1 VRLIF
6 LKLGGSLITDKR
18 TPMTPRP
25 AVIQRLAQECAAAL
39 AQAPDLA
46 LLLGHGS
53 GSFGHIPAQRFQTRA
68 GVTTA
73 AAWRGFAEVSRVAA
87 QLNRLVADAFG
98 AAGVPVWSLAPSASA
113 LCCDGELLTL
123 ADRPITTALAHGL
136 APLIYGDVALDEVRG
151 GTIVSTEEVFAWLA
165 RRLRPS
171 FILLAGMVN
180 GVYERDPMADPT
192 AQPLPLITAAGL
204 APLAGGLTG
213 SHATDVTGGMASKV
227 RAMSALVHELSDL
240 QVRFF
245 SGEQPGALQT
255 LLLQPESAIG
265 TLLRGR

>member
-1 VRLIF
+1 MRLIF

-18 TPMTPRP
+18 TPMTPRL
-25 AVIQRLAQECAAAL
+25 ALIERLAQECAAAL

-113 LCCDGELLTL
+113 LCRDGELLTL

-136 APLIYGDVALDEVRG
+136 APLIYGDVALDEARG
-151 GTIVSTEEVFAWLA
+151 GTIVSTEEVFVWLA
-165 RRLRPS
+165 RRLQPS

-180 GVYERDPMADPT
+180 GVYERDPLADP
-192 AQPLPLITAAGL
+192 AARPLPLITAAGL
-204 APLAGGLTG
+204 TRVAGGLSG

-227 RAMSALVHELSDL
+227 RAMSALVQELPGL

-245 SGEQPGALQT
+245 SGEQAGALQA

-265 TLLRGR
+265 TLLRDR

>member
-1 VRLIF
+1 
-6 LKLGGSLITDKR
+6 
-18 TPMTPRP
+18 MTPRP

-73 AAWRGFAEVSRVAA
+73 AAWRGFAEVSRVAG

-113 LCCDGELLTL
+113 LCRDGELLTL

-165 RRLRPS
+165 QRLRPS

-180 GVYERDPMADPT
+180 GVYERDPLADPT
-192 AQPLPLITAAGL
+192 ARPLPLITAAGL
-204 APLAGGLTG
+204 TPLIGGLTG

-227 RAMSALVHELSDL
+227 RAMSALVQELPGL

-245 SGEQPGALQT
+245 SGEQAGALQT

-265 TLLRGR
+265 TLLRDR

>member
-18 TPMTPRP
+18 TPLTPRL

-39 AQAPDLA
+39 AQAPDLG

-53 GSFGHIPAQRFQTRA
+53 GSFGHIVARRYQTRA
-68 GVTTA
+68 GVATA

-113 LCCDGELLTL
+113 LCRDGELLTL
-123 ADRPITTALAHGL
+123 ADRPLSEALSQGL
-136 APLIYGDVALDEVRG
+136 TPLVYGDVALDEVRG

-180 GVYERDPMADPT
+180 GVYERDPLVDPL
-192 AQPLPLITAAGL
+192 ARPLPLITAQAPQVAGL
-204 APLAGGLTG
+204 SG

-227 RAMSALVHELSDL
+227 QAMRALVQEMPDL

-245 SGEQPGALQT
+245 SGEEPGTLQA
-255 LLLQPESAIG
+255 LLLQPELAVG
-265 TLLRGR
+265 TLLRAH